1 MKTLLPVLFC
11 LLLSGCGESTTGARN
26 AVVTEYRPTRQG
38 PDFARFLQRAVPA
51 GRVPVVYFY
60 ADWCGPCRRF
70 RAALPSDEV
79 DQALQQ
85 AALVKVN
92 VDSCQELAAAYG
104 VQAVPTFVKVDA
116 RGQPLATITSDQWGE
131 DVPSQIAPVME
142 QLVNGH
148 AYDTKSRGQ

>member
-1 MKTLLPVLFC
+1 MKTLLSALLW
-11 LLLSGCGESTTGARN
+11 LLLSGCGESTTGPRK
-26 AVVTEYRPTRQG
+26 AVVTEYHPSRQG
-38 PDFARFLQRAVPA
+38 PDFVRFLRHAVPA

-79 DQALQQ
+79 EQTLQQ
-85 AALVKVN
+85 ATLVKVN
-92 VDSCQELAAAYG
+92 VDSCRELAAAYG

-116 RGQPLATITSDQWGE
+116 QGQPLATITSDKWGE
-131 DVPSQIAPVME
+131 DVPGQIAPVLE

-148 AYDTKSRGQ
+148 SYDTQKRGQ